1 MSGAATA
8 NEGHSLSQNLLRRM
22 TQQILRFP
30 VVALL
35 LTVGLGCAA
44 TWYTVCRLEFKTS
57 RADLIDPEAD
67 YQKRWLNYTKAFG
80 SFDEMVV
87 VVEAP
92 SPAMIKQVLDDLGPR
107 VERESHLF
115 TNVFYKFD
123 PRCLLP
129 KGLQYVNPQH
139 LQMFLS
145 RLDEYKPLL
154 LRKERWDLLSLGQI
168 FRYNIEKL
176 EDAREKPQESPAD
189 GVERQLQE
197 TLQLASS
204 IEHYARNPRDF
215 QSPWPELIPLDG
227 AQREEAAQVRY
238 SLNEQG
244 TMGFLKVQ
252 SLESKSN
259 ADFSGTSPPIDR
271 LRQLI
276 GETAKRFPKAKLGL
290 TGIPVLE
297 SDEMR
302 DSQSSMTVAS
312 ILSFAGVAVLLV
324 LGFRSARYPAFAIC
338 MLLVGMAWSFG
349 FTTAAVGHLNI
360 LSVSFAA
367 MLVGLGIDFA
377 IVYLSRYLQFRH
389 EGCSLATA
397 LVETASSVGPGII
410 TAALTTAMAFFA
422 AVFTDF
428 SGIAELGIIAGGGI
442 LLCALAALVVLPAV
456 LAVADRRTD
465 ERTMP
470 TPHDTQTL
478 HLLSS
483 RYPRWVVA
491 VSAAGMAWL
500 AFCGLRVK
508 YDYNLLH
515 LQSDGLD
522 SVDVQKRIFEGAE
535 NSLLFAISLA
545 DGPREA
551 LELKRKFEA
560 LPTVHHVEE
569 IASMIPPFPEA
580 DTKLL
585 IQGIHALLANLPDR
599 APDPGEIDPS
609 VLGARIEQLEKLL
622 QGLDS
627 PTASLAR
634 DSIDRFLNHLHSLD
648 LPTQQTLLRNYE
660 MLVTGDLLAKLRGA
674 AASSNPEPVTVADLP
689 RNLSSQMVSADG
701 KWLLQIY
708 PRSQIW
714 DIEPLAEFVREVRSV
729 DPDATG
735 TPLQTYEA
743 SRDIKQSYQDAA
755 FYALIAV
762 CLLLLVD
769 FRSIKHSLVALL
781 PPLGGAALMFG
792 ILGLAG
798 VDLNPAN
805 LIVLPLVLGIGVD
818 GGVHLVHD
826 FRSQAGGGRFQVTN
840 STVNALLL
848 NATTTM
854 VGFGSMMI
862 ARHRGLYSLGLVLT
876 IGVGSCLF
884 VAVVVLPA
892 VLSLMSRPGRRSKRK
907 PQKLLP
913 APVDP
918 FPQPPHATR
927 LEGVAYAGR
936 HDGSA

>member
-1 MSGAATA
+1 MSGAAPVHD
-8 NEGHSLSQNLLRRM
+8 GHSLSQALLRRM
-22 TQQILRFP
+22 TQQVLRFP
-30 VVALL
+30 VVTLL
-35 LTVGLGCAA
+35 LTIGLGCAG
-44 TWYTVCRLEFKTS
+44 TWYTASRLEFKTS
-57 RADLIDPEAD
+57 RADLINPNAD
-67 YQKRWLNYTKAFG
+67 YQKRWLKYTQAFG
-80 SFDEMVV
+80 NLDEMVV

-92 SPAMIKQVLDDLGPR
+92 TPNMIKQVLDDLGPR

-123 PRCLLP
+123 PGCLLP

-168 FRYNIEKL
+168 FRYNIDKL
-176 EDAREKPQESPAD
+176 EDALEKPQESAGD
-189 GVERQLQE
+189 AVERQLQE

-204 IEHYARNPRDF
+204 IEHYARDPRSL

-244 TMGFLKVQ
+244 TMGFLKVH

-259 ADFSGTSPPIDR
+259 TDFSGSSPPIDR
-271 LRQLI
+271 LRELI
-276 GETAKRFPKAKLGL
+276 EETAKRHPEAKLGL

-302 DSQSSMTVAS
+302 DSQASMTIAS
-312 ILSFAGVAVLLV
+312 ILSFAGVALLLV
-324 LGFRSARYPAFAIC
+324 LGFRGIRYAAFAIC

-349 FTTAAVGHLNI
+349 FTTATVGHLNI

-377 IVYLSRYLQFRH
+377 IVYLSRYQQFRH
-389 EGCSLATA
+389 EGLPLGAA
-397 LVETASSVGPGII
+397 VIETAGSVGPGII
-410 TAALTTAMAFFA
+410 TAALTTAVAFFA

-428 SGIAELGIIAGGGI
+428 AGVAELGIIAGGGI
-442 LLCALAALVVLPAV
+442 LLCALAALVVLPGV
-456 LAVADRRTD
+456 LAVADRHTD
-465 ERTMP
+465 ERTLP
-470 TPHDTQTL
+470 RPHEAQAL
-478 HLLSS
+478 HLISS
-483 RYPRWVVA
+483 RYPRWVIA
-491 VSAAGMAWL
+491 VSGAGIAGL
-500 AFCGLRVK
+500 AFCGLQVK

-515 LQSDGLD
+515 LQSDGLA
-522 SVDVQKRIFEGAE
+522 SVDVQKHIFDKAE

-551 LELKRKFEA
+551 LELKQKFEA
-560 LPTVHHVEE
+560 LPSVHHVEE
-569 IASMIPPFPEA
+569 IASMMPPFPEA

-585 IQGIHALLANLPDR
+585 IQGIHALLANLPDQ

-609 VLGARIEQLEKLL
+609 VVGGRVEQLEKLL
-622 QGLDS
+622 KGLDS

-634 DSIDRFLNHLHSLD
+634 DSIDKFLNHLHALD
-648 LPTQQTLLRNYE
+648 FPAQQNLLRNYE
-660 MLVTGDLLAKLRGA
+660 KLVTSDLLAKLRGA
-674 AASSNPEPVTVADLP
+674 AASSHPEPVTVADLP
-689 RNLSSQMVSADG
+689 RNLSSQMVSSEG

-708 PRSQIW
+708 PKSQIW
-714 DIEPLAEFVREVRSV
+714 DIEPLAAFIRDVRSV

-735 TPLQTYEA
+735 TPLQTFEA
-743 SRDIKQSYQDAA
+743 TREIKQSYQDAA
-755 FYALIAV
+755 LYALVAV
-762 CLLLLVD
+762 CILLLVD
-769 FRSIKHSLVALL
+769 FRSVTHSLVALL
-781 PPLGGAALMFG
+781 PPLGGAAIMFG

-798 VDLNPAN
+798 VDVNPAN

-826 FRSQAGGGRFQVTN
+826 FRAQAQGGRFQMTN

-892 VLSLMSRPGRRSKRK
+892 VLGLMSRSRQRPKRD

-913 APVDP
+913 APVET
-918 FPQPPHATR
+918 FPQPPHASR
-927 LEGVAYAGR
+927 LEGVAFAGR
-936 HDGSA
+936 HDGAP